1 MGFFGKFIH
10 SDGDWREAPTGD
22 AFLAIDIHDSD
33 IAIVDFQSARS
44 DGRFYLGFQPRDSW
58 GNPDASDPVD
68 IEAAAAGL
76 SAWTTDVLG
85 RSVPPSQ
92 IEPLLAA
99 DGVEEPEDDFVEETV
114 MRLIQL
120 LDLPAPA
127 DLPTPP

>member
-1 MGFFGKFIH
+1 
-10 SDGDWREAPTGD
+10 
-22 AFLAIDIHDSD
+22 
-33 IAIVDFQSARS
+33 
-44 DGRFYLGFQPRDSW
+44 
-58 GNPDASDPVD
+58 
-68 IEAAAAGL
+68 
-76 SAWTTDVLG
+76 
-85 RSVPPSQ
+85 VPPSQ